1 MTSSTLSG
9 RPYLRRLEGGA
20 FEISRRRD
28 VKLILPLA
36 SLAGA
41 LTLLFGGWGA
51 GALSYL

>member
-1 MTSSTLSG
+1 MSQRT
-9 RPYLRRLEGGA
+9 YFRRLEGRA
-20 FEISRRRD
+20 FEILRRRD

-41 LTLLFGGWGA
+41 LTLLLGGWGA